1 MLNVKWYVAIVH
13 APNLVEADVARR
25 QNDYLGRPGFE
36 AKRGQKDPVFL
47 RKGFWRFEYKS
58 RETAKKY
65 QLRVARAC
73 GPEVRVEIK
82 WFWKSILPPHQGHQ
96 SASPR
101 RVIH

>member
-47 RKGFWRFEYKS
+47 QKGRFRFEYKS
-58 RETAKKY
+58 LANVRKY
-65 QLRVARAC
+65 LRRVARAC

-82 WFWKSILPPHQGHQ
+82 WFWKSISPSHQGHQ
-96 SASPR
+96 SASSR

>member
-1 MLNVKWYVAIVH
+1 MATEKWYVVFVY
-13 APNLVEADVARR
+13 APDLVEADVARR
-25 QNDYLGRPGFE
+25 QNNYLGRPGFD
-36 AKRGQKDPVFL
+36 AMGGQKDPVFL

-58 RETAKKY
+58 KETAKKY

-82 WFWKSILPPHQGHQ
+82 WFWKSILPRHRGHQ